1 MGRPRFRRAVAL
13 VAALSVSGVVS
24 VAAQATSPQGPG
36 STPSDPAA
44 PQVVVGTP
52 QARAA
57 DVTSPD
63 ATVNLERIKS
73 VLSHD
78 PALKI
83 DQNKLMFY
91 IQVVAKFPTFREFIG
106 DYDLMKGA
114 TRGGNPMTHA
124 EFVNMVTP
132 RDLYG
137 SGGIQATE
145 MLQFALVNW
154 LGHMLAK
161 KVADSISNSRDEAQ
175 IRQIR
180 EQIDREL
187 AALRAKSDKDKNDKD
202 KDK

>member
-1 MGRPRFRRAVAL
+1 MGRPWFRRAVAL

-24 VAAQATSPQGPG
+24 VAAQTTSPQAP
-36 STPSDPAA
+36 SATPPDPAG
-44 PQVVVGTP
+44 PQVVAGTS
-52 QARAA
+52 QARA

-124 EFVNMVTP
+124 EFVDMVTP

-154 LGHMLAK
+154 LGHVLAK

-202 KDK
+202 K

>member
-1 MGRPRFRRAVAL
+1 MGRPWFRRAVAL

-24 VAAQATSPQGPG
+24 VAAQTTSPPAP
-36 STPSDPAA
+36 SATPPDPAA
-44 PQVVVGTP
+44 PQVVVGTS
-52 QARAA
+52 QARA
-57 DVTSPD
+57 DVASPD

-154 LGHMLAK
+154 LGHVLVKKLA
-161 KVADSISNSRDEAQ
+161 DTMSESRNENQ

-187 AALRAKSDKDKNDKD
+187 AALRAKSDKDKDK
-202 KDK
+202 

>member
-1 MGRPRFRRAVAL
+1 MDRTWLRRVVAF
-13 VAALSVSGVVS
+13 VAAVSVSGVVS
-24 VAAQATSPQGPG
+24 VAAQV
-36 STPSDPAA
+36 STPQVPSATPPDPAA
-44 PQVVVGTP
+44 PQIVVGTT
-52 QARAA
+52 QGRAEVA
-57 DVTSPD
+57 TPD
-63 ATVNLERIKS
+63 ATPDLERIKTI
-73 VLSHD
+73 LSHD

-83 DQNKLMFY
+83 DQNKLLFY
-91 IQVVAKFPTFREFIG
+91 MQVVAKFPTFREFIG

-154 LGHMLAK
+154 LGHVLVKKLA
-161 KVADSISNSRDEAQ
+161 DTMSESRNENQ

-187 AALRAKSDKDKNDKD
+187 AALRAKSDKDKDK
-202 KDK
+202 

>member
-1 MGRPRFRRAVAL
+1 MGRPWFRRAVAL

-24 VAAQATSPQGPG
+24 VAAQTTSPPAP
-36 STPSDPAA
+36 SATPPDPAA
-44 PQVVVGTP
+44 PQVVVGTS
-52 QARAA
+52 QARA
-57 DVTSPD
+57 DVASPD

-154 LGHMLAK
+154 LGHVLAK

-202 KDK
+202 K